1 MPGQE
6 VIVRS
11 HILIPLIALAVAAQS
26 CCCCAVLGG
35 PQPPY
40 VIAPSDETAQ
50 QFKDRWDTIVK
61 GSPDGTFTIT
71 VTEEEMTSL
80 AAQMLAEQ
88 ENAPPISDLQIH
100 LRDGR
105 IEVYAT
111 VSLGDSLPVPGM
123 AAFSAAAIDGGI
135 SVALEEVSFGPL
147 PIPDSA
153 LETATDLLNE
163 LIAESIQ
170 NEMERAV
177 ITDVQISAGEMTL
190 TGTITPD

>member
-1 MPGQE
+1 M
-6 VIVRS
+6 RS
-11 HILIPLIALAVAAQS
+11 HVLVALIALAVVAQS
-26 CCCCAVLGG
+26 CCCCAILGG

-80 AAQMLAEQ
+80 AAQVLTRQ
-88 ENAPPISDLQIH
+88 EDVPPVSDLQIH
-100 LRDGR
+100 LRDSR

-111 VSLGDSLPVPGM
+111 VALGDSLPVPGM
-123 AAFSAAAIDGGI
+123 AAFSAAALDGGI
-135 SVALEEVSFGPL
+135 NVTLEEVSFGPM

-153 LETATDLLNE
+153 LETAAQLLNK

-170 NEMERAV
+170 NEIERAA
-177 ITDVQISAGEMTL
+177 ITDVQIGAGEMTL